1 MKRKNVL
8 GRGLESLLPSLD
20 ENPSEKGSPAEIKVN
35 EIDPNPF
42 QPRIDWDDEGL
53 SSLAESI
60 KQQGILQPLIMRKH
74 ENRYQLIAGERR
86 LRASI
91 LVGLDTVPAFVRDAD
106 DKQMM
111 ALALIENI
119 QRQDLNPMEKAEAF
133 SRFCVEFSMTQEELG
148 KQVGISRSA
157 VANFQRLMELPDYVK
172 GMVRSG
178 KLSMGHGRA
187 LLGLPTEEAMI
198 RIAKVSLAKGYS
210 VRTLE
215 DAVRKSTGRSGPVLR
230 KKKTQV
236 IPEIKQL
243 EEELQRALG
252 TRVFLKDFGGSGKL
266 EIEYSSLDELDRILC
281 ILRGRG
287 NPE

>member
-1 MKRKNVL
+1 MKRKTVL
-8 GRGLESLLPSLD
+8 GRGLESLLPSLE
-20 ENPSEKGSPAEIKVN
+20 ENPSDKGSPADINVD

-42 QPRIDWDDEGL
+42 QPRIDWDDEEL

-60 KQQGILQPLIMRKH
+60 RQQGILQPLVMRKH
-74 ENRYQLIAGERR
+74 EDRYQLIAGERR

-157 VANFQRLMELPDYVK
+157 IANFQRLMELPDLVK

-187 LLGLPTEEAMI
+187 LLGLPSEEAMV

-215 DAVRKSTGRSGPVLR
+215 DAVRKSTGRHKPVLK
-230 KKKTQV
+230 KKKTPV

-243 EEELQRALG
+243 EDELQRALG
-252 TRVFLKDFGGSGKL
+252 TRVFLKDLGGSGKL
-266 EIEYSSLDELDRILC
+266 EIEYSSLDELDRILS

-287 NPE
+287 NPV

>member
-1 MKRKNVL
+1 MKRKSAL
-8 GRGLESLLPSLD
+8 GRGLESLLPSIE
-20 ENPSEKGSPAEIKVN
+20 ENPSVNGTPAEISVDS
-35 EIDPNPF
+35 IDPNPF
-42 QPRIDWDDEGL
+42 QPRIDWDDDEL

-60 KQQGILQPLIMRKH
+60 TQQGILQPLVLRKK
-74 ENRYQLIAGERR
+74 EERYQLIAGERR

-91 LVGLDTVPAFVRDAD
+91 LAGLDTVPAFVREAD

-133 SRFCVEFSMTQEELG
+133 SRFCTEFNMTQEELG

-157 VANFQRLMELPDYVK
+157 VANFQRLMELPDSVK

-178 KLSMGHGRA
+178 RLSMGHGRA
-187 LLGLPTEEAMI
+187 LLGLRSEESMI
-198 RIAKVSLAKGYS
+198 RFAKLSLARGYS
-210 VRTLE
+210 VRAIE
-215 DAVRKSTGRSGPVLR
+215 DAVRKSTGRKPEA
-230 KKKTQV
+230 KKKKDV

-243 EEELQRALG
+243 EIELQRALG
-252 TRVFLKDFGGSGKL
+252 TRVFLKDSGGSGRL

-281 ILRGRG
+281 IIRGRG
-287 NPE
+287 NSV